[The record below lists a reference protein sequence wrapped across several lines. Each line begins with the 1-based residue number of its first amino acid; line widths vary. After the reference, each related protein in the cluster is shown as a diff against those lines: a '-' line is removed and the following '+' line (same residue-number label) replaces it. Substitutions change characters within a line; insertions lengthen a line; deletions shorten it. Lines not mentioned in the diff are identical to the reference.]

1 MIWKIEKRNINDLK
15 SYDKNPRKFT
25 KKGLAD
31 LKESIRNC
39 GDANII
45 TINADNTVLG
55 GHARLKV
62 MKQLGFK
69 EVDVKVP
76 DELLNEQ

>member
-1 MIWKIEKRNINDLK
+1 MKKIRE
-15 SYDKNPRKFT
+15 
-25 KKGLAD
+25 
-31 LKESIRNC
+31 NC

-55 GHARLKV
+55 AHARLKV

-69 EVDVKVP
+69 EVDVPEDVKPRTKQGQV
-76 DELLNEQ
+76 